1 MTVVPVT
8 VRAVTSP
15 EDFQAF
21 LGFASKLHRDDSRWI
36 PMPPELYARLLSREE
51 NPYFEHADAE
61 FFLAERDGEI
71 VGQIIA
77 HIDHALNEF
86 QHNEWGLFGLFEAE
100 DDQEVAE
107 ALIGAAAHWLS
118 ERGRDRMVGPLLFST
133 NEDFGLLVE
142 GNDRRPVA
150 LQHWHPPYYR
160 ELLERAG
167 FSKEVDMLWRELEME
182 QIPDELLA
190 HVSRWATLVKTRFG
204 VTIRGPHQDN
214 VEADLER
221 VFRFMAPI
229 FESHWGSVP
238 KTEHELVDGL
248 EMSARFVGPGTLIAE
263 LDGELIGASMLMPDF
278 HQHLVREGGDV
289 IWSSKKIDQARLMF
303 MAVHP
308 TYRHIG
314 ITPALCHEHLE
325 MARREDIKR
334 FVIGSSLEDNRQMN
348 ALTARLDLEVTR
360 RQRVYA
366 KQLP

>member
-1 MTVVPVT
+1 MTIVPVT
-8 VRAVTSP
+8 VRAVASP

-21 LGFASKLHRDDSRWI
+21 LAFASKLHRDDPCWI
-36 PMPPELYARLLSREE
+36 PMPPEIYARLLSREE

-61 FFLAERDGEI
+61 LFLAERDGEI
-71 VGQIIA
+71 VGQIIG
-77 HIDHALNEF
+77 HVDHRLNEF

-100 DDQEVAE
+100 DDQIVAD
-107 ALIGAAAHWLS
+107 ALIEAAAQWLS
-118 ERGRDRMVGPLLFST
+118 ERGRNRMVGPLLFST

-150 LQHWHPPYYR
+150 LQQWHPPYYR

-167 FSKEVDMLWRELEME
+167 FSKEVDMVWRELEMD

-190 HVSRWATLVKTRFG
+190 HTSRWAALVKTRFG
-204 VTIRGPHQDN
+204 VTIREPYEDD

-238 KTEHELVDGL
+238 KTENELVDGL

-263 LDGELIGASMLMPDF
+263 RDGELIGASMLMPDF
-278 HQHLVREGGDV
+278 HQHLVREGGEV
-289 IWSSKKIDQARLMF
+289 IWSEKKIDQARLMF
-303 MAVHP
+303 MAVEP
-308 TYRHIG
+308 AYRHIG

-325 MARREDIKR
+325 MARREGIER
-334 FVIGSSLEDNRQMN
+334 FVIGSSLEDNQQMN
-348 ALTARLDLEVTR
+348 AMAARLGLEVAR
-360 RQRVYA
+360 RQRVFA
-366 KQLP
+366 KELS